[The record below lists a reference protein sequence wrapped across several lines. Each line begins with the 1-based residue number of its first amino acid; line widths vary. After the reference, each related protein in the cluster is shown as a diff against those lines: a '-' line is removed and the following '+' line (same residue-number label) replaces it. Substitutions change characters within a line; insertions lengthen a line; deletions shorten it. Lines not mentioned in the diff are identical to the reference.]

1 MIIDVK
7 TIQFLKDTPNS
18 AYQSVKTEFLY
29 HSNKL
34 EGSTFSKENLE
45 KYLNEQI
52 IEGSHKID
60 DVLETT
66 NSTDLFD
73 YVVETLGEPISK
85 RLVLDFHRMLKDR
98 TLDHERGF
106 AGCWKKIPNQISSV
120 DIKLAEPWE
129 VDMRMEELIQEWNDS
144 QKDFDAIMKFHARF
158 ENIHPFQDGNGRI
171 GRFVMLKQCIEN
183 HVDLIMIDDAY
194 SKEYKRALYQAQKNQ
209 NFDEL
214 RSVFN
219 KCQNRLNEK
228 LEFLQETLDYIQ
240 KYEVDISQN
249 QSM

>member
-1 MIIDVK
+1 MIINVS
-7 TIQFLKDTPNS
+7 TIKFLKDTPNS
-18 AYQSVKTEFLY
+18 AYHSVKTEFLY

-60 DVLETT
+60 DVLETI
-66 NSTDLFD
+66 NSTDVFD
-73 YVVETLGEPISK
+73 YVIETLDEPLSK
-85 RLVLDFHRMLKDR
+85 RLILDFHRMLKDR

-120 DIKLAEPWE
+120 DLKLAEPWE
-129 VDMRMEELIQEWNDS
+129 VESRIEELIQEWNAS
-144 QKDFDAIMKFHARF
+144 QKDFDAILKFHAKF

-171 GRFVMLKQCIEN
+171 GRFLMLKQCIEN
-183 HVDLIMIDDAY
+183 GVDLIMIDDAY
-194 SKEYKRALYQAQKNQ
+194 SKEYKKALYQAQKNQ
-209 NFDEL
+209 DFDEL
-214 RSVFN
+214 KVILKN
-219 KCQNRLNEK
+219 CQERLNEK
-228 LEFLQETLDYIQ
+228 LEFLQQTLDYIQ
-240 KYEVDISQN
+240 KYDVDMNPS

>member
-1 MIIDVK
+1 MIIDAK

-66 NSTDLFD
+66 NSTDVFD
-73 YVVETLGEPISK
+73 YVVETLGEPLSR
-85 RLVLDFHRMLKDR
+85 RLILDFHRMLKDR

-106 AGCWKKIPNQISSV
+106 AGCWKKIPNQISGV
-120 DIKLAEPWE
+120 DLKLAEPWE
-129 VDMRMEELIQEWNDS
+129 VEERMEELIQEWNDS
-144 QKDFDAIMKFHARF
+144 QKDFDAIVKFHARF

-171 GRFVMLKQCIEN
+171 GRFLMLKQCIEN
-183 HVDLIMIDDAY
+183 GVDLIMIDDVY
-194 SKEYKRALYQAQKNQ
+194 SKEYKAALYEAQKNQ
-209 NFDEL
+209 NFFEL
-214 RSVFN
+214 KEIFAN
-219 KCQNRLNEK
+219 CQKRLDEK
-228 LEFLQETLDYIQ
+228 LEFLKQTLDYIQ
-240 KYEVDISQN
+240 KYEIDMNPN
-249 QSM
+249 QSL

>member
-7 TIQFLKDTPNS
+7 TIQFLKNTPNS

-45 KYLNEQI
+45 KYLNEKI

-66 NSTDLFD
+66 NSTDVFD
-73 YVVETLGEPISK
+73 YAVETLDEALSK
-85 RLVLDFHRMLKDR
+85 RLILDFHRILKDR

-106 AGCWKKIPNQISSV
+106 AGCWKKIPNQISGV
-120 DIKLAEPWE
+120 DLKLAEPWE
-129 VDMRMEELIQEWNDS
+129 VEVRIEKLIQEWNDS
-144 QKDFDAIMKFHARF
+144 QKGLEDIVKFHARF

-171 GRFVMLKQCIEN
+171 GRFLMLKQCIEN
-183 HVDLIMIDDAY
+183 GIDLIMIDDAY
-194 SKEYKRALYQAQKNQ
+194 SKEYKKALYQAQKNQ
-209 NFDEL
+209 YYDEL
-214 RSVFN
+214 KEIFIN
-219 KCQNRLNEK
+219 CQDRLNGK
-228 LEFLQETLDYIQ
+228 LEFLQQTLDYIQ
-240 KYEVDISQN
+240 KYDVDMN
-249 QSM
+249 PNESM

>member
-1 MIIDVK
+1 
-7 TIQFLKDTPNS
+7 
-18 AYQSVKTEFLY
+18 
-29 HSNKL
+29 
-34 EGSTFSKENLE
+34 
-45 KYLNEQI
+45 
-52 IEGSHKID
+52 
-60 DVLETT
+60 
-66 NSTDLFD
+66 
-73 YVVETLGEPISK
+73 
-85 RLVLDFHRMLKDR
+85 
-98 TLDHERGF
+98 
-106 AGCWKKIPNQISSV
+106 
-120 DIKLAEPWE
+120 
-129 VDMRMEELIQEWNDS
+129 MRMEELIQEWNDS